1 MITTLEPVNRPMAAI
16 VRMLLCG
23 IAGAAAMMIWKA
35 PDKGHNAPQRDVT
48 AGKLPDAKMPSS
60 MAERPGIRVVDSTA
74 LKWSQIECEEYPEYI
89 RNLRASGCPEV
100 TIRRLVT
107 AELRAEYDERRRT
120 LLQSDPIPFWHPD
133 YGIGEALHPDFTA
146 INEEEWGVT
155 AELLGSIDET
165 QAEPGLPPVL
175 RFGGL
180 PDSLRER
187 LSKILDET
195 DSAREAVLAAAVGR
209 ELEQAEMEKLD
220 QITEDKETALKQA
233 LTPAQRE
240 DFEIRNSALAQELRE
255 EVSLRNLELGE
266 DSFRAL
272 FRARS
277 RFQEEI
283 ARAATSGGDLSDAH
297 RAYLAEAAGITGV
310 DIGW

>member
-1 MITTLEPVNRPMAAI
+1 
-16 VRMLLCG
+16 
-23 IAGAAAMMIWKA
+23 
-35 PDKGHNAPQRDVT
+35 
-48 AGKLPDAKMPSS
+48 
-60 MAERPGIRVVDSTA
+60 
-74 LKWSQIECEEYPEYI
+74 
-89 RNLRASGCPEV
+89 
-100 TIRRLVT
+100 
-107 AELRAEYDERRRT
+107 
-120 LLQSDPIPFWHPD
+120 
-133 YGIGEALHPDFTA
+133 
-146 INEEEWGVT
+146 
-155 AELLGSIDET
+155 
-165 QAEPGLPPVL
+165 
-175 RFGGL
+175 
-180 PDSLRER
+180 
-187 LSKILDET
+187 
-195 DSAREAVLAAAVGR
+195 
-209 ELEQAEMEKLD
+209 MEKLD